1 MVVFE
6 HEFPEFEDV
15 CLHCGITATQYEK
28 NTDGFRCVGRN
39 VIPPREPRT
48 CLAAD
53 DVDVISTRLA
63 ELQAERDAML
73 ANGNCWRALPP
84 DIQEVVEREAENA
97 ALLQRQDVEAINTA
111 GAVVLER
118 LGMIVNTAD
127 SAGIRARLG
136 DFYARWTI

>member
-73 ANGNCWRALPP
+73 QKSD
-84 DIQEVVEREAENA
+84 DIV
-97 ALLQRQDVEAINTA
+97 
-111 GAVVLER
+111 GFVL
-118 LGMIVNTAD
+118 
-127 SAGIRARLG
+127 IRFLHTPTNSGRPKILA
-136 DFYARWTI
+136 

>member
-6 HEFPEFEDV
+6 HEFPEFEGV
-15 CLHCGITATQYEK
+15 CLHCGTTTVQYE
-28 NTDGFRCVGRN
+28 NNPSRFSCVGRN

-73 ANGNCWRALPP
+73 QKSDDIVGLMPIRLPP
-84 DIQEVVEREAENA
+84 
-97 ALLQRQDVEAINTA
+97 T
-111 GAVVLER
+111 G
-118 LGMIVNTAD
+118 TK
-127 SAGIRARLG
+127 S
-136 DFYARWTI
+136 